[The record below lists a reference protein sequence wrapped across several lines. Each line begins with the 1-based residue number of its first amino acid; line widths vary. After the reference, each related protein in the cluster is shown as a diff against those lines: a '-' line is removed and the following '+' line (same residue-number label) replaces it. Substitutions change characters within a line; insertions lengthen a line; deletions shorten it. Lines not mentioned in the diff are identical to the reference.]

1 MANCLVSPLESKDI
15 ADAAIYM
22 LKQPLH
28 ISVKAMDVVPTGK
41 MVSGF
46 LKSWSL
52 TLATAQRSLTT
63 FDRQWDERNGN

>member
-1 MANCLVSPLESKDI
+1 MSTYFDLTYQEVANTRISPLESKDI

-41 MVSGF
+41 TILG
-46 LKSWSL
+46 
-52 TLATAQRSLTT
+52 
-63 FDRQWDERNGN
+63 